1 VTVLDFFAAVGR
13 VSLERG
19 VLSFG
24 GLCYRD
30 VGVCKLPHG
39 SAK

>member
-1 VTVLDFFAAVGR
+1 VTVLYFFAVVGR

-30 VGVCKLPHG
+30 GVCKLPYG